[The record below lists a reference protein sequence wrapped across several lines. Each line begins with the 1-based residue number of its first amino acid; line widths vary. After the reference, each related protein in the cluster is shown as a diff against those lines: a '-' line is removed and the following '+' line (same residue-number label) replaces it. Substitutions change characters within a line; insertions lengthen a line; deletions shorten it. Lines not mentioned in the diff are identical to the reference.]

1 MIRVDFFTA
10 KDGGLNGFQIKGHSG
25 SAASGE
31 DIVCAAVS
39 SAAYLTANTITEI
52 LHADASVFVD
62 DGEMALRLPKKSVS
76 QCGDLLAGL
85 KLHLLSLEEQYPE
98 NIHVNYTEV
107 VTMLKIN
114 IQLFAHKKEWA
125 PPRTAV
131 IPNPSAL
138 A

>member
-52 LHADASVFVD
+52 LHA
-62 DGEMALRLPKKSVS
+62 EMALRLPKKSVS

-107 VTMLKIN
+107 
-114 IQLFAHKKEWA
+114 
-125 PPRTAV
+125 
-131 IPNPSAL
+131 
-138 A
+138 

>member
-1 MIRVDFFTA
+1 MIRVDFFYRKGRRA
-10 KDGGLNGFQIKGHSG
+10 ERLPNKGHSG

-107 VTMLKIN
+107 
-114 IQLFAHKKEWA
+114 
-125 PPRTAV
+125 
-131 IPNPSAL
+131 
-138 A
+138 